1 MMFLGR
7 VYFLL
12 TPLREL
18 HPDSDQ
24 RLHREASQSQRMS
37 RRMAFNAVFPVGKDW
52 VPTMRDHPNG

>member
-12 TPLREL
+12 TPLRNYIQT
-18 HPDSDQ
+18 DQ

-52 VPTMRDHPNG
+52 VPTMRDPETAG